1 MSFFRLPGA
10 ADPTPQHAGPKA
22 MDRGRRIGITLRTL
36 LYRNRIRGLEKVP
49 ATGAVLFV
57 PNHTNFIDGPVLFG
71 VLPRRVSF
79 LVKSEAVKGALGW
92 LLTNVGQYAL
102 NRDMPDRTPLMAALG
117 QLKAGGCVGIFPEG
131 SRGEG
136 LVRSVFNGAGWL
148 AVRSGATVVPVAIRG
163 TDRPAGSGRRFR
175 PLVNYLIGSPFEVPA
190 GAGKKAVDAA
200 TARIQQH
207 LSALVQQL
215 DSEIKAELG
224 APAASNRKGHP

>member
-1 MSFFRLPGA
+1 MSFLRLPGE
-10 ADPTPQHAGPKA
+10 ADPTPEHAGPKG
-22 MDRGRRIGITLRTL
+22 MDHGRRIGVALRIL
-36 LYRNRIRGLEKVP
+36 LYRNRIRGLENVP
-49 ATGAVLFV
+49 NAGPVLFV

-92 LLTNVGQYAL
+92 VLTNVGQYPL
-102 NRDMPDRTPLMAALG
+102 KRDVPDRTPLMAALG
-117 QLKAGGCVGIFPEG
+117 QLKAGGCIGIFPEG

-136 LVRSVFNGAGWL
+136 KVANVFNGAGWL

-175 PLVNYLIGSPFEVPA
+175 PLVNYLIGSPFDVPM

-200 TARIQQH
+200 TAQIQHQ
-207 LSALVQQL
+207 LSTLVQRL
-215 DSEIKAELG
+215 DTEL
-224 APAASNRKGHP
+224 ASRRRQMERPTRERD